1 MTQTHLMELASM
13 VRSGHASYDTLEK
26 SALGV
31 DDNQLD
37 KWDEEFHS
45 LSYSRLLA
53 IVNNRETDSRVLG
66 AMALGE
72 INGEVVRAAV
82 LNPSTCP
89 GALVVMAYKPW
100 DSCFKKEVAS
110 NPSTPSWTLTHL
122 SQRGDA
128 RIVEAVAKNVSTPI
142 DTLCRLVLDTRYRRA
157 ALSNL
162 ALPDWIVADFC
173 KVSDS
178 DRAFARSEIERKREI
193 MHDLSFRASLAMVD
207 MLHHS

>member
-1 MTQTHLMELASM
+1 M
-13 VRSGHASYDTLEK
+13 
-26 SALGV
+26 

-37 KWDEEFHS
+37 KWDKEFHS

-53 IVNNRETDSRVLG
+53 IANNRKTDSIVLG